1 MRLSARMTTIA
12 EGVGIALDA
21 IRANKSRAALT
32 ILGVAIGVFVV
43 VAMSSV
49 VRGVNESF
57 ARDLEAAGPTSFFV
71 YRRADFGPHGCDG
84 SDESCP
90 SRRNP
95 RLTTAEA
102 EAIAR
107 MPTIQSVTAHLGT
120 GASFRY
126 KDRTLPQAGLEVYTS
141 NWTDIDGGDIYPGRS
156 FTFSENA
163 TAQRVVI
170 VNAKL
175 AEKLFGDSDPMDK
188 TIQING
194 VPFVVIGVY
203 HYTASPMGTPT
214 SAGGGDQPKAII
226 PFETARRRLNF
237 RMFGV
242 DFIVKPRPGVTVSE
256 ATDDV
261 VATIRSVRALKP
273 GARNNFEIV
282 TQDRLMEIYN
292 ELFGTM
298 FVVMLALGSVG
309 LMVGGIGV
317 VAIMMISVTERT
329 REIGVRKALGATK
342 GTILWQFL
350 VEAVTLTALGAMLG
364 LAAGMLLALG
374 IKTIWPAV
382 PASTPL
388 SAVVM
393 ALGASAVTGILF
405 GMLPAVRAARL
416 DPVVALRYE

>member
-1 MRLSARMTTIA
+1 MHLSARMTTIA
-12 EGVGIALDA
+12 EGIGIAIDA
-21 IRANKSRAALT
+21 LRANKSRAALT

-84 SDESCP
+84 SDETCP

-95 RLTTAEA
+95 PLTMAEA

-107 MPTIQSVTAHLGT
+107 MPTIHSVTAHLGS

-126 KDRTLPQAGLEVYTS
+126 KDRTLPGAGLEVYTS

-237 RMFGV
+237 RMRGV
-242 DFIVKPRPGVTVSE
+242 DFIIKPRPGISVSE

-261 VATIRSVRALKP
+261 VATLRAVRALKP
-273 GARNNFEIV
+273 GARNNFEII

-309 LMVGGIGV
+309 LMVGGVGV

-364 LAAGMLLALG
+364 VVSGMLLAVG
-374 IKTIWPAV
+374 VRTMWPAV
-382 PASTPL
+382 PASTPF
-388 SAVVM
+388 SAVVT
-393 ALGASAVTGILF
+393 ALIASAITGIMF
-405 GMLPAVRAARL
+405 GMLPAIRAARL